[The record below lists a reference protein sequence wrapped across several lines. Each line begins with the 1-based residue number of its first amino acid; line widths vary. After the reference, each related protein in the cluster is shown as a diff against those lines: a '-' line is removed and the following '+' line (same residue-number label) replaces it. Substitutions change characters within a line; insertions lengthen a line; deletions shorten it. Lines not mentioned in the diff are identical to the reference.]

1 MKRTKENV
9 KVLKLKYDGEW
20 VYELINE
27 NEMENCINKT

>member
-27 NEMENCINKT
+27 SWNGKLYK